1 MVDAY
6 FGRFVLPED
15 LHAALQKCRSI
26 AYIETQEELDELVFG
41 PTHSSRYDVVYNIV
55 RLSLLKS
62 PPGDDGLVVQSA
74 RDHAALQGGRP
85 GARV

>member
-1 MVDAY
+1 MVDVY

-15 LHAALQKCRSI
+15 LHAALMKCRSI

-55 RLSLLKS
+55 GKGSVKGSGGHPLQKRRVGKLHGRLYA
-62 PPGDDGLVVQSA
+62 QA
-74 RDHAALQGGRP
+74 
-85 GARV
+85 

>member
-1 MVDAY
+1 MTDNY

-55 RLSLLKS
+55 
-62 PPGDDGLVVQSA
+62 G
-74 RDHAALQGGRP
+74 
-85 GARV
+85 